1 MRSDVGKLSKQV
13 IITIASYLLSNFC
26 LIKSIKSKQ
35 LSTIS
40 RDNNKLVYVMKYLFK
55 IKEISNSSSGIK
67 YIQRNACKITQDK
80 SGKKKKFISQYTDIR
95 RYNLNL
101 T

>member
-1 MRSDVGKLSKQV
+1 MSSDVGKLSKQV
-13 IITIASYLLSNFC
+13 IYTIASFLLSIFC
-26 LIKSIKSKQ
+26 FIQVNQKQQ
-35 LSTIS
+35 LSNIS
-40 RDNNKLVYVMKYLFK
+40 RDNNILVYVTKYLFK
-55 IKEISNSSSGIK
+55 IKEISNSSSGRK